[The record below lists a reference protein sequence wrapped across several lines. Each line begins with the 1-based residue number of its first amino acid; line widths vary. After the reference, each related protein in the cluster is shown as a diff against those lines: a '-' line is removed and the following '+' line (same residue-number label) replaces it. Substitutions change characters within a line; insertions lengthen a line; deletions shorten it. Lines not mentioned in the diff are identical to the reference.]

1 MCTVVILRRPS
12 ASWPVFIGANRDE
25 MLSRAWD
32 PPGAWW
38 PDRPGV
44 IGGRD
49 RDAGGTWMAANAA
62 GVVATVLNRPGSLG
76 PAPGKRSRGKLPLLA
91 LEHGTASAAA
101 TAIAALPAAEWRPFN
116 MVLADPMRAFF
127 LRGTGSGRPEAF
139 PLPEGVSMVTALDP
153 NDLVQPANRA
163 PPSPLPCRPAA
174 GSRPRRLGRVGD
186 PAGRRQLRRRARPRG
201 SALRA
206 AHRRLRHRLLQ
217 PARPQRERDAHLAVR
232 QRRSLPHSV
241 RDLAAARRGAAA
253 SLQSPMTRSTLRPRT
268 TRVTATLRQAL
279 LEQLHRLVMAGHG
292 LLLAVEERDHRGPAR
307 VPVAPHH
314 VHAAEARRARDHG
327 QGPLLHEGARVLRP
341 RHVLEFADQHE
352 ERPTALARI
361 LLLALRQF
369 VRDALARE
377 LLAPFGEEVLV
388 AHYPLPGGVRL
399 S

>member
-116 MVLADPMRAFF
+116 MVLADPVRAFF

-139 PLPEGVSMVTALDP
+139 PLPEGISMVTALDP
-153 NDLVQPANRA
+153 NDLSSPRTARHLPRFLVA
-163 PPSPLPCRPAA
+163 PPP
-174 GSRPRRLGRVGD
+174 D
-186 PAGRRQLRRRARPRG
+186 P
-201 SALRA
+201 
-206 AHRRLRHRLLQ
+206 
-217 PARPQRERDAHLAVR
+217 D
-232 QRRSLPHSV
+232 
-241 RDLAAARRGAAA
+241 RGAW
-253 SLQSPMTRSTLRPRT
+253 
-268 TRVTATLRQAL
+268 
-279 LEQLHRLVMAGHG
+279 AGWET
-292 LLLAVEERDHRGPAR
+292 LLADDSFGAERGPAEALC
-307 VPVAPHH
+307 VP
-314 VHAAEARRARDHG
+314 
-327 QGPLLHEGARVLRP
+327 
-341 RHVLEFADQHE
+341 
-352 ERPTALARI
+352 PTDGFGTVCSS
-361 LLLALRQF
+361 LLALGGNGTRIWRF
-369 VRDALARE
+369 ANGAPCRTPFATLA
-377 LLAPFGEEVLV
+377 GV
-388 AHYPLPGGVRL
+388 ASL
-399 S
+399 